1 MEETSTHKYFL
12 SALRYLLPKHFD
24 SQKALALTAGVS
36 RSVIN
41 EILKGRRLGRP
52 DTHQKIA
59 KAFDFDL
66 FEFYNKGREIQ
77 EGNTAFENN
86 HKFVSPVKRGRPKK
100 TEKLPHDEVI
110 RRFQDKETARK
121 LNMMLVELENKDPE
135 KYKQAEAYVLALY
148 ESIKLKK
155 TANE

>member
-1 MEETSTHKYFL
+1 MEETSTHRYFL
-12 SALRYLLPKHFD
+12 AALRHLLPKHFD

-59 KAFDFDL
+59 KAFDCDL
-66 FEFYNKGREIQ
+66 FEFYDKGRKIQ
-77 EGNTAFENN
+77 DGGTAPDDDR
-86 HKFVSPVKRGRPKK
+86 KPVPKKRGRPKK
-100 TEKLPHDEVI
+100 IEKLPHDEI
-110 RRFQDKETARK
+110 IHRFRDKDTARK
-121 LNMMLVELENKDPE
+121 FNMMLVELENNDPE